1 MVMFKDGPDT
11 YDPVNLIVVA
21 DEFAG
26 PLKSMPVLS
35 AMQVK
40 SKRRMASMKERKLW
54 SPC

>member
-1 MVMFKDGPDT
+1 
-11 YDPVNLIVVA
+11 VA

-26 PLKSMPVLS
+26 PLTSIPMLD

-40 SKRRMASMKERKLW
+40 SKRRMASMEERKLW